1 MGESTKNIRR
11 DQIISAAAELFR
23 KKGYDASSMR
33 DIANSLNIEAASLYH
48 HIKSKEEI
56 LDIICFDMAKKF
68 LAAIAEVNDI
78 YFNAEEKLR
87 KAILHHVQ
95 IITEDIDKS
104 AVFLREWR
112 SLPEKPLADFMQLR
126 NHYEN
131 EFTHIIDNGIHED
144 IFDAVDKKFAV
155 LSILSSVNWIN
166 EWYHVDGKMTPQEI
180 ATKISDFV
188 MGGLRKKFVTDPN
201 YKP

>member
-11 DQIISAAAELFR
+11 EQIISAAAELFR

-68 LAAIAEVNDI
+68 LDAIAEVNDI
-78 YFNAEEKLR
+78 YFSAEEKLR
-87 KAILHHVQ
+87 KAILHHVE

-112 SLPEKPLADFMQLR
+112 SLPEKPLTDFMQLR

-131 EFTHIIDNGIHED
+131 EFTHIIDDGIKED

-166 EWYHVDGKMTPQEI
+166 EWYHADGKMSPQEI

-188 MGGLRKKFVTDPN
+188 MGGLLKKFVTDPN

>member
-11 DQIISAAAELFR
+11 EQIISAAAELFR

-68 LAAIAEVNDI
+68 LTAIAEVNDI

-87 KAILHHVQ
+87 KAILHHVE

-112 SLPEKPLADFMQLR
+112 SLPEKPLDDFMQLR
-126 NHYEN
+126 NHYET
-131 EFTHIIDNGIHED
+131 EFTQIIEFGIQED

-166 EWYHVDGKMTPQEI
+166 EWYHPNGKMSPQEI

-188 MGGLRKKFVTDPN
+188 IGGLRKKLITDPN

>member
-1 MGESTKNIRR
+1 
-11 DQIISAAAELFR
+11 
-23 KKGYDASSMR
+23 
-33 DIANSLNIEAASLYH
+33 
-48 HIKSKEEI
+48 
-56 LDIICFDMAKKF
+56 
-68 LAAIAEVNDI
+68 
-78 YFNAEEKLR
+78 
-87 KAILHHVQ
+87 
-95 IITEDIDKS
+95 
-104 AVFLREWR
+104 
-112 SLPEKPLADFMQLR
+112 MQLR

-131 EFTHIIDNGIHED
+131 EFTHIIDDGINED

-166 EWYHVDGKMTPQEI
+166 EWYHVDGNMTPQEI